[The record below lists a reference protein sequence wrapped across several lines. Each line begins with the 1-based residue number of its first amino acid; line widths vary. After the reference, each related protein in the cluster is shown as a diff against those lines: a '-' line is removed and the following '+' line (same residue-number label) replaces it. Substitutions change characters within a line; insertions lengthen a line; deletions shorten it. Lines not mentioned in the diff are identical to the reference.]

1 METPKLTLKTKIG
14 FGICDLGGNLFF
26 TVIAFLLLNY
36 LTDTVGIAA
45 GLAGAIIMVG
55 KVWDAVTDP
64 VIGYISDRTNTR
76 WGRRRPF
83 ILFGSFPLFLAMI
96 VMFSNPG
103 LEGQTALFI
112 WGVAAFCFLSLAY
125 TLVNIPYSALTPE
138 LTRDFHERTVLNGY
152 RFGFAVVG
160 TLIGAGAA
168 LPLVR
173 AFADRNTGFTV
184 MGAVFGFAMLATA
197 LVTFFTI
204 REPDNR
210 EQPKTGFFETY
221 AKVFK
226 SRPFVIILLTYALHV
241 TALTIVSGIAIYYF
255 KYIHN
260 DEPKTTIAMLILLA
274 TAMIFIP
281 VSVVLSKRIGKKLV
295 YGIGMLVFAVAIM
308 FLFLFGHVRE
318 INFSFAM
325 MFFAGTGMGFTYAIP
340 YAMVPDAIEND
351 YLMTGERTE
360 GAFYG
365 IWTFCF
371 KIGQAIALGI
381 TGAIL
386 SLSGY
391 VPGIAQTDSAQLGI
405 RVLLG
410 PVPAVIFL
418 LAIIMLWFY
427 PINEERYNEI
437 LTKIQAMEQSKS
449 QRYKSRRASEPRLKG

>member
-1 METPKLTLKTKIG
+1 MEKPKLTLKTKIG

-45 GLAGAIIMVG
+45 GMAGTIIMIG
-55 KVWDAVTDP
+55 KLWDAVTDP
-64 VIGYISDRTNTR
+64 VIGFVSDRTSTR

-83 ILFGSFPLFLAMI
+83 ILFGSVPLFITMVI
-96 VMFSNPG
+96 MFTNPG
-103 LEGQTALFI
+103 LEGRTALFI
-112 WGVAAFCFLSLAY
+112 WGVTAFCLLCLAY
-125 TLVNIPYSALTPE
+125 TIVNIPYSSLTPE
-138 LTRDFHERTVLNGY
+138 LTRDFHERTILNGY

-168 LPLVR
+168 LPLVD
-173 AFADRNTGFTV
+173 AFADKNTGFTV
-184 MGAVFGFAMLATA
+184 MGAVFGFAMMVTA

-204 REPDNR
+204 REPENPVK
-210 EQPKTGFFETY
+210 PKGGFFQTY

-226 SRPFVIILLTYALHV
+226 SRPFVIILLTYALHI

-274 TAMIFIP
+274 TAMVFIP
-281 VSVVLSKRIGKKLV
+281 VSVVLSKKIGKKIV
-295 YGIGMLVFAVAIM
+295 YGIGLFVFAAAIT
-308 FLFLFGHVRE
+308 FLFLFGHTRE
-318 INFSFAM
+318 ISFSFAM
-325 MFFAGTGMGFTYAIP
+325 MFIAGSGMGFTYAMP
-340 YAMVPDAIEND
+340 YAMVPDAIEYD

-381 TGAIL
+381 TGVIL

-391 VPGIAQTDSAQLGI
+391 VPGVAQTDSARLGI
-405 RVLLG
+405 RLLLG

-418 LAIIMLWFY
+418 LAIIMLYFY

-437 LTKIQAMEQSKS
+437 MEKVKVMEQN
-449 QRYKSRRASEPRLKG
+449 AS

>member
-1 METPKLTLKTKIG
+1 MEKPKLTLKTKIG

-45 GLAGAIIMVG
+45 GMAGTIIMIG
-55 KVWDAVTDP
+55 KLWDAVTDP
-64 VIGYISDRTNTR
+64 VIGFVSDRTSTR

-83 ILFGSFPLFLAMI
+83 ILFGSVPLFITMVI
-96 VMFSNPG
+96 MFTNPG

-112 WGVAAFCFLSLAY
+112 WGVTAFCLLCLAY
-125 TLVNIPYSALTPE
+125 TIVNIPYSSLTPE
-138 LTRDFHERTVLNGY
+138 LTRDFHERTILNGY

-168 LPLVR
+168 LPLVD
-173 AFADRNTGFTV
+173 AFADKNTGFTV
-184 MGAVFGFAMLATA
+184 MGAVFGFAMMVTA

-204 REPDNR
+204 REPENPVK
-210 EQPKTGFFETY
+210 PKGGFFQTY

-226 SRPFVIILLTYALHV
+226 SRPFVIILLTYALHI

-274 TAMIFIP
+274 TAMVFIP
-281 VSVVLSKRIGKKLV
+281 VSVVLSKKIGKKIV
-295 YGIGMLVFAVAIM
+295 YGIGLFVFAAAIT
-308 FLFLFGHVRE
+308 FLFMFGHTRE
-318 INFSFAM
+318 ISFSFAM
-325 MFFAGTGMGFTYAIP
+325 MFIAGSGMGFTYAMP
-340 YAMVPDAIEND
+340 YAMVPDAIEYD

-381 TGAIL
+381 TGVIL

-391 VPGIAQTDSAQLGI
+391 VPGVAQADSARLGI
-405 RVLLG
+405 RLLLG

-418 LAIIMLWFY
+418 LAIIMLYFY

-437 LTKIQAMEQSKS
+437 MEKVKVMEQN
-449 QRYKSRRASEPRLKG
+449 AS